1 MIESSSQPTL
11 THHSNFKMA
20 LLSLPGQYLKVLI
33 HPSVNTFVYEKS
45 RGSWGLVWFQLFML
59 SGISALLAVLASLLA
74 PPDVNA
80 IATSSGIPP
89 QTLHI
94 ILLLTPGILTFLLTP
109 ISFLLSTAL
118 LYFIIR
124 LCGGRGTYLQ
134 QIFVT
139 LLFGVPLVLLS
150 AFLSLIP
157 TTSNWLPWLPHI
169 YSILLLILALI
180 AVHYR
185 KEVH

>member
-1 MIESSSQPTL
+1 MAHMQTNKMLKRCISLLRRGRYPRRKRTMMIESSSQPPL
-11 THHSNFKMA
+11 AHHSNFKLA

-80 IATSSGIPP
+80 IARSSGIPP

-94 ILLLTPGILTFLLTP
+94 IL
-109 ISFLLSTAL
+109 
-118 LYFIIR
+118 
-124 LCGGRGTYLQ
+124 
-134 QIFVT
+134 
-139 LLFGVPLVLLS
+139 
-150 AFLSLIP
+150 
-157 TTSNWLPWLPHI
+157 
-169 YSILLLILALI
+169 
-180 AVHYR
+180 
-185 KEVH
+185 